1 MKTNRI
7 MDEIRG
13 TIPPAL
19 KMQMELSVAIA
30 NRIYDIL
37 EEKDMSQKEFARL
50 MGKTETEVSRWLS
63 GTHNLTMATLCKISV
78 ALGEDIIVLADRQ
91 KKPILA

>member
-37 EEKDMSQKEFARL
+37 EEKDMSQKEFARM

-63 GTHNLTMATLCKISV
+63 GTHNLTLATLCKISV
-78 ALGEDIIVLADRQ
+78 ALGEDIIIVADQ
-91 KKPILA
+91 

>member
-1 MKTNRI
+1 MKDEQKVESERVDEEIIEQWGKEHMRTSYCQI

-37 EEKDMSQKEFARL
+37 EEKDMSP
-50 MGKTETEVSRWLS
+50 
-63 GTHNLTMATLCKISV
+63 V
-78 ALGEDIIVLADRQ
+78 ALGEDIIRW
-91 KKPILA
+91 PISKEIYFWCFRID

>member
-63 GTHNLTMATLCKISV
+63 GTHNLTVATLCKISV
-78 ALGEDIIVLADRQ
+78 ALGEDIIIVANRQ
-91 KKPILA
+91 RKPIMA